1 MLPSAPMFYSQ
12 ETQSPAS
19 SAQHRTD
26 VSIPMRDGVE
36 LRADILLPS
45 AEGKFPALIYRTP
58 YGKHFA
64 LKEYKTFEKAVARG
78 YAVVVQDVRGRYAS
92 DGEFVAYQN
101 EGRDGFDTIR
111 GAMACR
117 GGKPAAPESHGA
129 GHDVFHAAQ
138 FLLLRRRVR

>member
-1 MLPSAPMFYSQ
+1 
-12 ETQSPAS
+12 
-19 SAQHRTD
+19 
-26 VSIPMRDGVE
+26 MRDGIV

-92 DGEFVAYQN
+92 DGEFVAY
-101 EGRDGFDTIR
+101 
-111 GAMACR
+111 
-117 GGKPAAPESHGA
+117 
-129 GHDVFHAAQ
+129 
-138 FLLLRRRVR
+138 